1 MLHVEYSLKLS
12 LSYWLLS
19 LPKLE
24 SDVGMHCRKY
34 HDKSSFIEEQ
44 NVEEVT
50 RKTVVAIPTPTCALF
65 VYYSII
71 S

>member
-1 MLHVEYSLKLS
+1 
-12 LSYWLLS
+12 
-19 LPKLE
+19 
-24 SDVGMHCRKY
+24 MHCRKY

>member
-50 RKTVVAIPTPTCALF
+50 RKQIMAKECKFCFWLIFLL
-65 VYYSII
+65 S
-71 S
+71 